1 MSKPLVLIKF
11 GRQEHLD
18 ELQRKGLLYMNDLP
32 YFWRIEEQGVRGDKN
47 DGVAIRYNGNSGLPK
62 IEGQDFEV
70 IDWEMRFPPE
80 NAKEINIF
88 CMYALMP
95 ATHPIDERM
104 GEFGDRALVFYNSQE
119 LLDRIYREFKRQ
131 RIEAHADMVSYVP
144 RSYVGEMGPFR
155 KLDNYSWQSEWRL
168 VVYGREGIPRIIE
181 IGDLSNCSRAS
192 SAADLNAS
200 FEITKP
206 VQ

>member
-1 MSKPLVLIKF
+1 MPKSLVLIKV

-18 ELQRKGLLYMNDLP
+18 ELQRKGLLYMNPLP
-32 YFWRIEEQGVRGDKN
+32 YFWGIEEQGVRGDKN
-47 DGVAIRYNGNSGLPK
+47 DGVASRYNGKSGLLK
-62 IEGQDFEV
+62 IEDNDIEV
-70 IDWEMRFPPE
+70 IDWELRFPPE
-80 NAKEINIF
+80 NAEAINIF

-119 LLDRIYREFKRQ
+119 LLDRIFSEFKRQ
-131 RIEAHADMVSYVP
+131 RIEAHADIVSYCP

-168 VVYGREGIPRIIE
+168 VVYGGGGVPRKIE

-192 SAADLNAS
+192 STSDLNAS